1 MASIEVEELRKVRL
15 EPGDVV
21 VLRVSDDID
30 AATAHACLDVLR
42 QVFPDNRSVILQPGQ
57 DLEVVTSTNNS
68 GAADDGPAA
77 TTP

>member
-1 MASIEVEELRKVRL
+1 MTAHLLCCADCDESRLQKVRL

-30 AATAHACLDVLR
+30 AAMAHAYSDILR

-57 DLEVVTSTNNS
+57 DLEVVTPATD
-68 GAADDGPAA
+68 GAQ
-77 TTP
+77 T

>member
-1 MASIEVEELRKVRL
+1 MACIEVEQLQKVRL

-30 AATAHACLDVLR
+30 AAMAHAYSDILR

-77 TTP
+77 NTP